1 MPTPAQLQPLRD
13 YYKQLLPTMTDES
26 WNLCEQL
33 VTIRTFKKGE
43 MILREGMVCNHVSF
57 INYGSVR
64 MYFVIDGKEKIT
76 SFCNELNY
84 ISDYRSFLTREPSRI
99 YLQALEATELVDTS
113 YEGLQLLYDKVPEAN
128 KLGRL
133 IAERL
138 FIEMSDGA
146 DTEKNETIDVRYR
159 KIMDEHPWLMQRVP
173 QYMIASYL
181 GITPEALSRVKARMN
196 KPKKQAVAFI

>member
-43 MILREGMVCNHVSF
+43 MILREGMVCNNVSF

-196 KPKKQAVAFI
+196 KPKKQTVAFI

>member
-13 YYKQLLPTMTDES
+13 YYKRLLPTMTDES

-33 VTIRTFKKGE
+33 VTIRNYKKGD
-43 MILREGMVCNHVSF
+43 IIIREGIVCNHVSF

-64 MYFVIDGKEKIT
+64 MYFVIDGKEKII

-84 ISDYRSFLTREPSRI
+84 IADYRSFLTREPSRV
-99 YLQALEATELVDTS
+99 YMQALEPTEVADTS

-133 IAERL
+133 IAEQL

-146 DTEKNETIDVRYR
+146 DTEKNETIDVRYS
-159 KIMDEHPWLMQRVP
+159 KIMNEQPWLMQRVP

-181 GITPEALSRVKARMN
+181 GITPEALSRVKARRN
-196 KPKKQAVAFI
+196 KPKKTAAALV

>member
-1 MPTPAQLQPLRD
+1 MPTPAQLAPLRN

-26 WNLCEQL
+26 WNLCEQV

-43 MILREGMVCNHVSF
+43 MILREGMVCNTVSF

-64 MYFVIDGKEKIT
+64 MYYVVDGKEKIF

-84 ISDYRSFLTREPSRI
+84 ISDYRSFLTREPARA
-99 YLQALEATELVDTS
+99 YLQALEATEVVDTS
-113 YEGLQLLYDKVPEAN
+113 YEGLQMLYENVPEAN

-133 IAERL
+133 IAEGL

-146 DTEKNETIDVRYR
+146 DTEKNETIDARYR
-159 KIMDEHPWLMQRVP
+159 KIVNEQPWLMQRVP

-181 GITPEALSRVKARMN
+181 GITPEALSRVKARMSR
-196 KPKKQAVAFI
+196 PKKAEIIGI